1 MLQVLFP
8 ILTHLPYILLVTFFC
23 SFVFG
28 IGSKKNFGL
37 PNLVSIVLI
46 VTGVFMMIIPSL
58 FAYMQAF
65 SEQANR
71 VNDVDPF
78 KWERGVPYF
87 TLEGSPSLL
96 LQFGLFALIAGVV
109 SSYFSPNQKS
119 ES

>member
-1 MLQVLFP
+1 MLQIFP

-23 SFVFG
+23 SLVFG

-46 VTGVFMMIIPSL
+46 ITGVFMMIIPSL

-71 VNDVDPF
+71 THDVDPF
-78 KWERGVPYF
+78 KWERGVPYY
-87 TLEGSPSLL
+87 TMEGSPSLL
-96 LQFGLFALIAGVV
+96 LHFGLFALIAGVV
-109 SSYFSPNQKS
+109 SSYFSTNQKS
-119 ES
+119 QS